1 MTKQLTLNDILK
13 MFLSHI
19 KLIVILAIVGA
30 IVAFGFVKLFVDEMY
45 TASALLLVQNDGSF
59 STDVSSAVSS
69 DTENEKVNTKDI
81 TDSVMFTTVC
91 QTLFTTDP
99 DMTKLFAG
107 CNVSISAIEESF
119 FITVVVTSTDPDKAA
134 NVANQLT
141 EQAPQVVEKYFEEK
155 GKVDTVYSASIPG
168 APSSP
173 DVKKFVVMG
182 FLAGLVLALALSFL
196 LEIVDTTIKANDD
209 LYAMYDIPVFA
220 EIVDF
225 EVEGGA
231 KKK

>member
-1 MTKQLTLNDILK
+1 MSKQLTINDILK

-19 KLIVILAIVGA
+19 KLIVIMALVGA
-30 IVAFGFVKLFVDEMY
+30 IAAFSFVKLFVDEIY
-45 TASALLLVQNDGSF
+45 TAQALLLVQNDGSF
-59 STDVSSAVSS
+59 SSEVSSAVNS
-69 DTENEKVNTKDI
+69 DSESEKVDTKDI

-107 CNVSISAIEESF
+107 CKVSISAIEESF
-119 FITVVVTSTDPDKAA
+119 FITVVVSSTDPDKAA

-141 EQAPQVVEKYFEEK
+141 EQAPQVVEKYFEDK
-155 GKVDTVYSASIPG
+155 GKVDTVYAASIPS

-173 DVKKFVVMG
+173 DVKKFVIMG
-182 FLAGLVLALALSFL
+182 LLAGLVLALGLSFL
-196 LEIVDTTIKANDD
+196 IEIVDTTIKPNDD
-209 LYAMYDIPVFA
+209 LYEIYDIPVFA

>member
-1 MTKQLTLNDILK
+1 MSKQLTLNDILR

-19 KLIVILAIVGA
+19 KLILIMALVGA
-30 IVAFGFVKLFVDEMY
+30 IVAFGFVKLFVDEVY
-45 TASALLLVQNDGSF
+45 TAQALLLVQNDASF
-59 STDVSSAVSS
+59 SGEVSSAVDS
-69 DTENEKVNTKDI
+69 DSDSEKVDTKDI

-107 CNVSISAIEESF
+107 CQVNISAIEESF
-119 FITVVVTSTDPDKAA
+119 FITVVVSSTDPDKAA

-141 EQAPQVVEKYFEEK
+141 EQAPVVVEKYFPDK
-155 GKVDTVYSASIPG
+155 GKVDTVYNASIP
-168 APSSP
+168 ASPSSP
-173 DVKKFVVMG
+173 DVKKYVIMG
-182 FLAGLVLALALSFL
+182 LLAGLVLALGLSFL
-196 LEIVDTTIKANDD
+196 IEIVDTTIKPDDD
-209 LYAMYDIPVFA
+209 LYEIYDIPVFA